1 MVGLLGYCWLCNYL
15 KGDIFRTWETAADD
29 GIWSG
34 GNDQP
39 DRLIV
44 RERERGKTNKWKKKR
59 NKKETRRMKG
69 EDDDDDKEKGKEC
82 TTAHR

>member
-1 MVGLLGYCWLCNYL
+1 L
-15 KGDIFRTWETAADD
+15 KGDIFRTWETADG

-44 RERERGKTNKWKKKR
+44 RERERERKNKQMEKKR

-82 TTAHR
+82 TQMTHTYTPTV